1 MRVPNTAWP
10 DGNYVI
16 SAKFALT
23 ACKRTERKG
32 LQWSAKGGG
41 LADAKVQVD
50 ALFAIEHNG
59 AQGDYRTRNEQ
70 VRGSIPLPGS
80 IDSL

>member
-32 LQWSAKGGG
+32 LQRSAKGGG
-41 LADAKVQVD
+41 LADAKVQGD
-50 ALFAIEHNG
+50 AAIRYR
-59 AQGDYRTRNEQ
+59 AQRAQR
-70 VRGSIPLPGS
+70 RLPHS
-80 IDSL
+80 